1 MLKIRIRSKLAAA
14 LAVPLVALIAVSG
27 YEASEATNDAD
38 QVRSEAEIA
47 TVAIGPSSLT
57 ADLQNER
64 NFTAIDLIGLTDAVT
79 LEVSSVAEARERTD
93 AAVAD
98 LEAFLDGRPPVI
110 VDAFAPAFSAI
121 EDDLASTRS
130 LWDDYEGDKDVA
142 NQELANEFFDRF
154 TVMTTA
160 FFDATQSLALGI
172 DDNTLRNGAELVD
185 QSNRR
190 GEIQASIAR
199 TIILDSLT
207 EGGEEQ
213 ARLDVAQMN
222 AEAQTAQDRVR
233 QLATGAYAGVRDTID
248 RPTDV
253 ETQETIAA
261 YLSGEPIDI
270 TALLTAITGTGGADV
285 TSAGELASQILAAEA
300 DTLNAE
306 AEDRRTLFIA
316 LAAGVLLLAIVIS
329 WLASRSITR
338 PLRKLRSEAHEMASQ
353 RLPDALQEILET
365 PLGEDVVL
373 PELRRIE
380 VKTRDEVHEV
390 VDVLNDVQDRT
401 LALAADQAVL
411 RRNIADSFVN
421 LGRRNQNLL
430 DRQLEFITELEQ
442 SETEPEELESL
453 FRLDHLAT
461 RMRRNAESLLVLA
474 GVESPRQWAA
484 PVTSDNVVRAALGEV
499 EDYQRVTVRHLDD
512 RLFRGEA
519 AAGIA
524 HVLAELIEN
533 ALHFSPPD
541 ERVEMKGRNT
551 AEGYVLAIDDDGIGM
566 EADDIAQA
574 NRRLSGEESYTVAP
588 SRYLG
593 HYVAGNLAA
602 RFGIRVRLQ
611 DRPAG
616 GITATVTVPASLL
629 ADDVDES
636 DTGPT
641 AELDIEP
648 ISSEIMGAHLR
659 EPTDEPT
666 DEETVSAAVA
676 PVGTARPSGSLDE
689 ALGRGRLDT
698 IDTVDDLTAAINFGN
713 RHTGSEAPDRSAD
726 GAAVADEAPLPR
738 RVAGAQRPDL
748 QPTIAR
754 RASDADAGSVPS
766 AGGPEPSAGE
776 EQETAEPGLNSAF
789 GFLTGYSAATE
800 NDNTLASEEDR

>member
-27 YEASEATNDAD
+27 YEATQAAGDAD

-93 AAVAD
+93 TAIAE

-110 VDAFAPAFSAI
+110 AEAFAPAFSAI
-121 EDDLASTRS
+121 ESDLGSARK
-130 LWDDYEGDKDVA
+130 LWDDYEGDKTVD

-160 FFDATQSLALGI
+160 FFDATQSLALGVE
-172 DDNTLRNGAELVD
+172 DRTLRNGAELVD

-207 EGGEEQ
+207 DGGEAA
-213 ARLDVAQMN
+213 ARLDVAELN
-222 AEAQTAQDRVR
+222 ARAQTAQDRVR
-233 QLATGAYAGVRDTID
+233 QLATGTYASVRDTID
-248 RPTDV
+248 RPTDI

-261 YLSGEPIDI
+261 YLAGEPIDI
-270 TALLTAITGTGGADV
+270 TALLSAITGTGGADV
-285 TSAGELASQILAAEA
+285 TSAGELASQILTDEA
-300 DTLNAE
+300 DSLDA
-306 AEDRRTLFIA
+306 AAQDRRTLFLA
-316 LAAGVLLLAIVIS
+316 LAAGVLLLAVVIS

-338 PLRKLRSEAHEMASQ
+338 PLRKLRSEAHEMAAR

-373 PELRRIE
+373 PELQRIE

-442 SETEPEELESL
+442 TETEPEELESL

-474 GVESPRQWAA
+474 GVESPRQWSA
-484 PVTSDNVVRAALGEV
+484 PVSSDNVVRAALGEV
-499 EDYQRVTVRHLDD
+499 EEYQRVTVRHLDE

-533 ALHFSPPD
+533 ALHFSPPE

-551 AEGYVLAIDDDGIGM
+551 GDGYVLAIDDDGIGM
-566 EADDIAQA
+566 APDDIAQA

-602 RFGIRVRLQ
+602 RFGIHVRLQ

-616 GITATVTVPASLL
+616 GITATVTIPSALL
-629 ADDVDES
+629 ADEVDEPVA
-636 DTGPT
+636 DAAP
-641 AELDIEP
+641 ELELEP
-648 ISSEIMGAHLR
+648 IRSDIVGAHLR
-659 EPTDEPT
+659 EPD
-666 DEETVSAAVA
+666 DSAALQVA
-676 PVGTARPSGSLDE
+676 PGAPATTVAPAPVAESLGE
-689 ALGRGRLDT
+689 ALGDGRLET
-698 IDTVDDLTAAINFGN
+698 IDTVDDLTAAIHFGN
-713 RHTGSEAPDRSAD
+713 RQTEIEAARQSVSRAGD
-726 GAAVADEAPLPR
+726 VEEAPLPQ
-738 RVAGAQRPDL
+738 RVPGAQRPDL
-748 QPTIAR
+748 QPTVVR
-754 RASDADAGSVPS
+754 RTSDADEPPIVEAIEPAPS
-766 AGGPEPSAGE
+766 PDGETDASTPSTGA
-776 EQETAEPGLNSAF
+776 AF
-789 GFLTGYSAATE
+789 GFLAGYSAAVDNE
-800 NDNTLASEEDR
+800 NTAASEEDR